1 MQLGMRNVD
10 GAMVGPDAGE
20 HASGPGQLAAGPTP
34 RYLQLARTLQSAIN
48 GGVFAVGSLLPT
60 ELDLSAQYG
69 VSRQTVRQAI
79 AQLRHKGLLSA
90 RKGVGTRVD
99 ARYVLKRFTYSALS
113 ENDLVE
119 IAQGTEMTVEER
131 EWVVARGALAA
142 ELGCRANHRWLRLGC
157 VRRVDAEDRPLA
169 WVTVHIDGRLA
180 PLLKIPKVVRTALFL
195 LLERYSGEPL
205 VEIQQEIRATIVME
219 PIATRLDV
227 PSGSPALEITR
238 RYFSTGRR
246 LMMVSV
252 NLLPSDRFFYS
263 VSITREDRVNT

>member
-1 MQLGMRNVD
+1 MQTGMRNVD
-10 GAMVGPDAGE
+10 DALVGPDATEGR
-20 HASGPGQLAAGPTP
+20 AGMGQAACGTTP
-34 RYLQLARTLQSAIN
+34 RYLQLARTLQGAIN
-48 GGVFAVGSLLPT
+48 SGVYTVGSLLPT

-79 AQLRHKGLLSA
+79 GQLRNKGLLSA

-99 ARYVLKRFTYSALS
+99 ARYALKRFTYSALS
-113 ENDLVE
+113 ETDLVE

-142 ELGCRANHRWLRLGC
+142 ELGCRSNHRWLRLGC
-157 VRRVDAEDRPLA
+157 VRRVDGEDRPLA

-180 PLLKIPKVVRTALFL
+180 PSLKIPKVVRTALFL
-195 LLERYSGEPL
+195 LLESHSGEPL
-205 VEIQQEIRATIVME
+205 VEIQQEIRATVVSE
-219 PIATRLDV
+219 PVASRLEV
-227 PSGSPALEITR
+227 ASGSPALEITR

-246 LMMVSV
+246 LMLVSI

-263 VSITREDRVNT
+263 VSITREQHGTG